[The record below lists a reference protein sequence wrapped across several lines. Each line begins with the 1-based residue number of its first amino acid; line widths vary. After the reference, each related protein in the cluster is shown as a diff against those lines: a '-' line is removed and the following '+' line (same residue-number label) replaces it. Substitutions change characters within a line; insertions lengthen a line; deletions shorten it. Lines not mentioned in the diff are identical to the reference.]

1 MVCMSHSCIATVPA
15 YSGRMKADLIFTAM
29 GFFAASVVSLEPS
42 PQGAIYM
49 AAASGT
55 LLSALLTWRRMYT
68 SEIDLKVG
76 GLNALIAVVAG
87 ASIGTIFP
95 HMLVDV
101 TVFNVTN
108 PLPAV
113 GNAFVL
119 GLTAS
124 QLIELWADGT
134 IVRWLKQRI
143 QATLTMLGRGE
154 T

>member
-1 MVCMSHSCIATVPA
+1 
-15 YSGRMKADLIFTAM
+15 MKADLIFTTF
-29 GFFAASVVSLEPS
+29 GFFAASTVAIEPS

-68 SEIDLKVG
+68 SKIDLKVG
-76 GLNALIAVVAG
+76 GLNAIIAVVAG

-95 HMLVDV
+95 HMLVDA
-101 TVFNVTN
+101 TLFNVTN

-134 IVRWLKQRI
+134 VVRWFKKKLDMVLSKTDI
-143 QATLTMLGRGE
+143 GE
-154 T
+154 